1 MQLKLRIMNET
12 GHTELMVSVEELV
25 DQINDH
31 PSHWISLDG
40 AIVERKSIETVNWE
54 TVETVDL
61 VPAIVGGKY

>member
-1 MQLKLRIMNET
+1 MNET

>member
-40 AIVERKSIETVNWE
+40 AIVERESIETVNWE

>member
-40 AIVERKSIETVNWE
+40 AIVERKTIETVNWE
-54 TVETVDL
+54 TIETVDL
-61 VPAIVGGKY
+61 VPAIVGGNY